1 MSQPFIDMIRSH
13 DVASA
18 EHLSWYVPALLR
30 TARLALENETSGS
43 EMLAD
48 RADAVE
54 RTLEVAEAL
63 SLIVLDGFEKQ
74 ARSAESRDA
83 IKQPL
88 HRENAA

>member
-1 MSQPFIDMIRSH
+1 MSQPFIDMIRSN

-18 EHLSWYVPALLR
+18 ERLSWYVPALLR

-48 RADAVE
+48 RANAVE

-63 SLIVLDGFEKQ
+63 SLIVLDGFEEQ
-74 ARSAESRDA
+74 ARSADRRHP

-88 HRENAA
+88 HHENAA

>member
-1 MSQPFIDMIRSH
+1 MSQPFIDMIRSR
-13 DVASA
+13 DVAAA

-48 RADAVE
+48 RANAIE

-63 SLIVLDGFEKQ
+63 SLIVLDGFEEQ
-74 ARSAESRDA
+74 ARTVNRHYV
-83 IKQPL
+83 IKEPVHQ
-88 HRENAA
+88 ENAA